1 MSESFRIAREEDV
14 PDTARLVGHSFI
26 GRPPEYFQ
34 EVLRSGPWGGV
45 EILWVGEER
54 GRLTSACQLISFQQW
69 VGGACLPM
77 MGLAAVAV
85 SPSHRRRRVAGRL
98 VTSGLRYARERGDLV
113 SALYPFR
120 IRFYEELGYG
130 LAGEAHQYLLPP
142 EQFPDSAERLRI
154 ELVRGG
160 DDRQVIRAL
169 YDRWAPTQNG
179 QLMRHDGH
187 WKRLWEGERAGVV
200 YRSEGGVPEGYAVVR
215 YRSDLAPA
223 ERFLD
228 VEERVWLTPAARRGI
243 YAWLA
248 SLGDQWRL
256 LAYRAHPEEGFAE
269 IVREPRLPL
278 AGGPPH
284 WGLWFPSATLM
295 VGPMFRLL
303 DVGRAWEQRRV
314 EPSATTTLGLEV
326 QDEQIP
332 ENAGSWR
339 LRLEDGRVGV
349 ERSGGAGVDVSLR
362 LPVRVLSRLF
372 IGALTPTV
380 AVDAG
385 LAETDRPDRLAAL
398 DAALRLPR
406 PWTFDRF

>member
-1 MSESFRIAREEDV
+1 V
-14 PDTARLVGHSFI
+14 
-26 GRPPEYFQ
+26 
-34 EVLRSGPWGGV
+34 
-45 EILWVGEER
+45 
-54 GRLTSACQLISFQQW
+54 
-69 VGGACLPM
+69 
-77 MGLAAVAV
+77 GLAAVAV

-98 VTSGLRYARERGDLV
+98 VTSGLRHARERGDLV

-154 ELVRGG
+154 ELVRG
-160 DDRQVIRAL
+160 DDDHQTIRAL
-169 YDRWAPTQNG
+169 YDRWAPSQNG
-179 QLMRHDGH
+179 QLVRHDGH
-187 WKRLWEGERAGVV
+187 WQRLWEGERAGVV
-200 YRSEGGVPEGYAVVR
+200 YRGEGGEPEGYAVVR
-215 YRSDLAPA
+215 YRADLPPA
-223 ERFLD
+223 ERFLE

-256 LAYRAHPEEGFAE
+256 LTYRAHPEEGFAE
-269 IVREPRLPL
+269 VVREPRLPL

-295 VGPMFRLL
+295 AGPMFRLL
-303 DVGRAWEQRRV
+303 DVGRAWEQRRA
-314 EPSATTTLGLEV
+314 EPSAATTLGLEV
-326 QDEQIP
+326 QDEQVP

-349 ERSGGAGVDVSLR
+349 ERSGGGGVDVSLR